1 VTARDLR
8 SVFMAGYAVFAVV
21 VWFLL

>member
-1 VTARDLR
+1 VTARDIR

-21 VWFLL
+21 LWFLL